1 MPFSFINPE
10 IVDRKI
16 FKRCVNK
23 VSAKN
28 AIQLHMINDAVMKSY
43 GKTINEFLLYLIEV
57 GEYLEEYESC
67 SKLIIQQKLY
77 ETWLQTNLETIKSIS
92 KLIENLTDNDKQ
104 K

>member
-1 MPFSFINPE
+1 MSFSFIKPE
-10 IVDRKI
+10 TVNRRI
-16 FKRCVNK
+16 FKRCVSK

-28 AIQLHMINDAVMKSY
+28 AVQLHMINDAVMKSY
-43 GKTINEFLLYLIEV
+43 NKTINEFLLYLIEV

-77 ETWLQTNLETIKSIS
+77 QTWLQTNLETIKSIS
-92 KLIENLTDNDKQ
+92 KLIENLKDNDKQ